1 MKNKKKNKKK
11 KKKKKKK
18 NKKKKKK
25 QKKKEKKKKK
35 KKKKKEKWRFE
46 KEREREKRKGKKNRW
61 ILDES
66 SRGFTLRSI
75 DFPVAFARERKSAR
89 FSAAGEP
96 TAKATK
102 DSSNA
107 LPSGRVL

>member
-18 NKKKKKK
+18 K
-25 QKKKEKKKKK
+25 QKKKEKGEEEEGDSRV
-35 KKKKKEKWRFE
+35 KER
-46 KEREREKRKGKKNRW
+46 EREREKRKGKKNRW